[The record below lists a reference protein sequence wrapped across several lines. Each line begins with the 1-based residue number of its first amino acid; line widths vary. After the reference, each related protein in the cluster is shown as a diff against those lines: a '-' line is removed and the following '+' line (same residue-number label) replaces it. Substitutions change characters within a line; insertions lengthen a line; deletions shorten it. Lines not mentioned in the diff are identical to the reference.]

1 MKREAEDVKK
11 ELEKIFLI
19 TKACESKKRQIAA
32 LEDEKTSFSSSH
44 IDGMPKIKGCSLYE
58 KVNFII
64 DRVDELQYK
73 ITKDM
78 KELLKVRDYWMDKI
92 NKLKIDEMVVI
103 ELYYIELL
111 SVPEISEK
119 LHYDKRQIYR
129 IRAKALENLAIISN
143 ENENW
148 LKDVAKCTKLHKMS

>member
-11 ELEKIFLI
+11 ELGKIFLI
-19 TKACESKKRQIAA
+19 NKACESKKRQIAK
-32 LEDEKTSFSSSH
+32 LEEEKTSFSSSY

-58 KVNFII
+58 KVNWAI
-64 DRVDELQYK
+64 DKVDELQAK
-73 ITKDM
+73 IAKDM
-78 KELLKVRDYWMDKI
+78 KELYEIRDYWMDKI

-119 LHYDKRQIYR
+119 LHYDTRQIYR
-129 IRAKALENLAIISN
+129 IRAKALENLAIMANKS
-143 ENENW
+143 EKW
-148 LKDVAKCTKLHKMS
+148 LKDVAKCAKMHKMS